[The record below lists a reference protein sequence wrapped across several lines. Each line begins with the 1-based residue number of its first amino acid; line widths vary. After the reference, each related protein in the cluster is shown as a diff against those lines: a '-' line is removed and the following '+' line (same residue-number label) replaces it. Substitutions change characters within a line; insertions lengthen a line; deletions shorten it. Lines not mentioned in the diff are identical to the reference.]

1 MKQFYSILLIIILIL
16 LGCASD
22 ITNEETF
29 DKPLYIE
36 TTIYFHKK
44 GDPIFDKIHGSVGLA
59 SINKDG
65 TTRIDMSELNQQD
78 TERVLGHEILHILNW
93 KYPKLIR
100 NPDEN

>member
-1 MKQFYSILLIIILIL
+1 MKQLCGIFLIVILIL

-44 GDPIFDKIHGSVGLA
+44 GNPIFDKTKGAIGLA

-65 TTRIDMSELNQQD
+65 TTRIDISELNQQD
-78 TERVLGHEILHILNW
+78 TERVLGHEVLHILNW